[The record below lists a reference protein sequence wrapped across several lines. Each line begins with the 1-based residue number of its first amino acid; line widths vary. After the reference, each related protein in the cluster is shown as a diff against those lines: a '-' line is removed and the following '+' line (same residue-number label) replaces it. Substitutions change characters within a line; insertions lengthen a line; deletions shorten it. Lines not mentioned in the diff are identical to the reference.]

1 MDNTMRTSDQL
12 VIHSTWAEEDG
23 EQGEE
28 TLTYA
33 RMPDEG

>member
-23 EQGEE
+23 EQGEA
-28 TLTYA
+28 TYTYA
-33 RMPDEG
+33 RMADEE